1 MAEKPGQDADS
12 DPKPTVLFLHPD
24 LGVGGAERLVLDAAL
39 ALQAR
44 GCSVKIWTA
53 HYDPGHCFAES
64 RELSVHCAGD
74 WLPRSL
80 GWGGRGAAVCAYV
93 RMIFLALYV
102 LFLGDEEFDVVVCD
116 QVSACIPV
124 FKLARRRKKILFY
137 CHFPDLLLTRRDSFI
152 KRLYRAPIDWVEEYT
167 TGMADCILVNSRFTA
182 AIFKETFKSLSHI
195 DPAVLYPSLNIVSF
209 DSAIPEKLDDIVPQ
223 GKKFIF
229 LSINRYERKK
239 NLTLAVEALV
249 KLRGRLT
256 SQDWDKVHLI
266 IAGGYDERVLENVQ
280 HYQELKQVVQQSDL
294 GQYVTFLRS
303 CSDKQKISLLRGCT
317 CVLYTPSNEHFGIV
331 PLEAMYM
338 QCPVIAVNSGGPLE
352 SVVHSV
358 TGFLCDPDPE
368 HFSEAIEKFIHE
380 PSLKATMGLAGRNRV
395 KEKFSPEAFTEQLY
409 QYVTKLLVL
418 KLSRLF
424 LRLRQRQLVHSRDK
438 ESQCK
443 DADLEST
450 QTVAGMG
457 LFNT

>member
-1 MAEKPGQDADS
+1 MAEKQARDELGPNPS
-12 DPKPTVLFLHPD
+12 VLFLHPD

-64 RELSVHCAGD
+64 RELPIRCAGD

-137 CHFPDLLLTRRDSFI
+137 CHFPDLLLTKRDSFL

-167 TGMADCILVNSRFTA
+167 TGMADCILVNSQFTA
-182 AIFKETFKSLSHI
+182 AIFKKTFTSLSHV
-195 DPAVLYPSLNIVSF
+195 DPGILYPSLNVTSF
-209 DSAIPEKLDDIVPQ
+209 DSAIPEKLDDLVPK
-223 GKKFIF
+223 GKKFLF

-239 NLTLAVEALV
+239 NLTLALEALV

-266 IAGGYDERVLENVQ
+266 MAGGYDERVLENVE
-280 HYQELKQVVQQSDL
+280 HYQELKKMVQQFDL
-294 GQYVTFLRS
+294 DQSVTFLRS
-303 CSDKQKISLLRGCT
+303 FSDKQKISLLHGCT
-317 CVLYTPSNEHFGIV
+317 CVIYTPSNEHFGIV

-352 SVVHSV
+352 SIVHSV
-358 TGFLCDPDPE
+358 TGFLCEPDPV

-380 PSLKATMGLAGRNRV
+380 PSLKATMGLAGRARV
-395 KEKFSPEAFTEQLY
+395 KEKFSSEAFTEQLY
-409 QYVTKLLVL
+409 QHVTKLLV
-418 KLSRLF
+418 
-424 LRLRQRQLVHSRDK
+424 
-438 ESQCK
+438 
-443 DADLEST
+443 
-450 QTVAGMG
+450 
-457 LFNT
+457 

>member
-239 NLTLAVEALV
+239 NLTLALEALV
-249 KLRGRLT
+249 KLRGRLA

-280 HYQELKQVVQQSDL
+280 HYQELKKMVQQSDL

-409 QYVTKLLVL
+409 QYVTKLLVNN
-418 KLSRLF
+418 F
-424 LRLRQRQLVHSRDK
+424 
-438 ESQCK
+438 ETTGT
-443 DADLEST
+443 E
-450 QTVAGMG
+450 
-457 LFNT
+457 

>member
-1 MAEKPGQDADS
+1 MAEEQGQDEDLG
-12 DPKPTVLFLHPD
+12 PKPSVLFLHPD
-24 LGVGGAERLVLDAAL
+24 LGVGGAERLVVDAAL
-39 ALQAR
+39 ALRAR
-44 GCSVKIWTA
+44 RCSVKIWTA

-64 RELSVHCAGD
+64 RELPVRCAGD

-80 GWGGRGAAVCAYV
+80 GWGGRGAAICAYV

-137 CHFPDLLLTRRDSFI
+137 CHFPDLLLTKRDSFI

-182 AIFKETFKSLSHI
+182 AIFKATFKSLSHI
-195 DPAVLYPSLNIVSF
+195 DPDVLYPSLNITSF
-209 DSAIPEKLDDIVPQ
+209 DSAVLEKLDDIVPK
-223 GKKFIF
+223 GKKFIL

-239 NLTLAVEALV
+239 NLTLALEALV
-249 KLRGRLT
+249 KLRGRLS

-280 HYQELKQVVQQSDL
+280 HYQELKKMVQQSDL

-303 CSDKQKISLLRGCT
+303 CSDKQKISLLHGCT

-352 SVVHSV
+352 SIVHSV
-358 TGFLCDPDPE
+358 TGFLCEPDPVD
-368 HFSEAIEKFIHE
+368 FSEAIERFIHE
-380 PSLKATMGLAGRNRV
+380 PSLKATMGLAGRARV

-409 QYVTKLLVL
+409 QYVTKLLV
-418 KLSRLF
+418 
-424 LRLRQRQLVHSRDK
+424 
-438 ESQCK
+438 
-443 DADLEST
+443 
-450 QTVAGMG
+450 
-457 LFNT
+457 

>member
-53 HYDPGHCFAES
+53 HYDPGRCFAES

-239 NLTLAVEALV
+239 NLTLALEALV

-409 QYVTKLLVL
+409 QYVTKLLV
-418 KLSRLF
+418 
-424 LRLRQRQLVHSRDK
+424 
-438 ESQCK
+438 
-443 DADLEST
+443 
-450 QTVAGMG
+450 
-457 LFNT
+457 

>member
-12 DPKPTVLFLHPD
+12 GPKPTVLFLHPD

-182 AIFKETFKSLSHI
+182 AVFKETFKSLSHI

-209 DSAIPEKLDDIVPQ
+209 DCAIPEKLDDIVPQ

-239 NLTLAVEALV
+239 NLTLALEALV

-280 HYQELKQVVQQSDL
+280 HYQELKKMVQQSDL
-294 GQYVTFLRS
+294 GQYVTFIRS

-352 SVVHSV
+352 SIVHSV

-380 PSLKATMGLAGRNRV
+380 PSLKATMGLAGRNWV

-409 QYVTKLLVL
+409 QYVTKLLV
-418 KLSRLF
+418 
-424 LRLRQRQLVHSRDK
+424 
-438 ESQCK
+438 
-443 DADLEST
+443 
-450 QTVAGMG
+450 
-457 LFNT
+457 